1 MAGIVVGIDGSEGS
15 REALRFA
22 AAEARLRNEHLR
34 VVSAWHVPTALYA
47 GAGSGFV
54 APVEEEDLSRAT
66 RQAVEAELAEVLGA
80 DADVDVIM
88 REGNAAHVLIE
99 ESTDATLLVVGSRG
113 HGGFTGL
120 LIGSVGQ
127 QCAAHA
133 RCPVVIVHGSAG

>member
-1 MAGIVVGIDGSEGS
+1 MAGIVVGIDGSDGS

-22 AAEARLRNEHLR
+22 AAEATLRNEHLR

-54 APVEEEDLSRAT
+54 APVEEEDLSGAAQRA
-66 RQAVEAELAEVLGA
+66 AEAELADVLGPDSGA
-80 DADVDVIM
+80 ELVM

-99 ESTDATLLVVGSRG
+99 ESQNATMLVVGSRG

-133 RCPVVIVHGSAG
+133 RCPVVIVHGTEG

>member
-22 AAEARLRNEHLR
+22 AAEAKLRNDRL
-34 VVSAWHVPTALYA
+34 VAVSAWHVPTALYA

-54 APVEEEDLSRAT
+54 APVEEEDLSGAAR
-66 RQAVEAELAEVLGA
+66 RAVEAELAEVLGA
-80 DADVDVIM
+80 DAGVDLVM

-99 ESTDATLLVVGSRG
+99 ESTDATMLVVGSRG

-133 RCPVVIVHGSAG
+133 HCPVVIVHGSAA

>member
-1 MAGIVVGIDGSEGS
+1 MAGIVVGIDGSDGS

-22 AAEARLRNEHLR
+22 ASEATLRNEHLR
-34 VVSAWHVPTALYA
+34 VVSTWHVPTALYA

-54 APVEEEDLSRAT
+54 TPVEEDDLSSAA

-80 DADVDVIM
+80 DANVEVVM

-99 ESTDATLLVVGSRG
+99 ESQSATMLVVGSRG

-133 RCPVVIVHGSAG
+133 RCPVVIVHGAEG

>member
-15 REALRFA
+15 RAALRFA
-22 AAEARLRNEHLR
+22 AAEAKLRNDRL
-34 VVSAWHVPTALYA
+34 VAVSAWHVPTALYA

-54 APVEEEDLSRAT
+54 APVEEEDLSGAAR
-66 RQAVEAELAEVLGA
+66 RAVEAELAEVLGA
-80 DADVDVIM
+80 DAGVDLVM

-99 ESTDATLLVVGSRG
+99 ESTDATMLVVGSRG

-133 RCPVVIVHGSAG
+133 HCPVVIVHGSAT